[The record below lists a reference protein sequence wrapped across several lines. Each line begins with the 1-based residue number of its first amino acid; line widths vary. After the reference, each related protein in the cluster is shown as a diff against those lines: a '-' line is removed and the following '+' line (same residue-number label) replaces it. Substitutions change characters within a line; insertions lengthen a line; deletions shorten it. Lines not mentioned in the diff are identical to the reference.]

1 MVSNESFS
9 NPSKRK
15 SARGVP
21 SMGGVEIWR
30 DIDHLQE
37 SNVSVAKNK
46 DEEGIET
53 IIKASLATGVK
64 WVYMIDQK
72 ESEP

>member
-1 MVSNESFS
+1 
-9 NPSKRK
+9 
-15 SARGVP
+15 
-21 SMGGVEIWR
+21 MGGVEIWR